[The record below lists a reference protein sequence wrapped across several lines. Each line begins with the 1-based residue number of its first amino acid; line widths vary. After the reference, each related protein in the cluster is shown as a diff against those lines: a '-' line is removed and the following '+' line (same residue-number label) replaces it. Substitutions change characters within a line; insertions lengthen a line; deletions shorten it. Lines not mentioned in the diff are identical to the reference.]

1 MLTRVEEIKLLA
13 QCALADNRDAFGR
26 LVEAY
31 RADITRFLL
40 NLTFGDAALSDD
52 LAQEAFIKAYLSIR
66 GFKGLSK
73 FRTWLYRIAYNE
85 YYAWLRRRHE
95 ERLDDYGQLAGSLS
109 DPAPGNCD
117 DKMDV
122 QAAIRQL
129 TDAQRA
135 VVALFYIDDLPINKI
150 AQITGMPTGTVK
162 SHLSRA
168 KAKLAQLL
176 TNDETE

>member
-52 LAQEAFIKAYLSIR
+52 LAQETFIKAYLSIR

-85 YYAWLRRRHE
+85 YYAWLRRR
-95 ERLDDYGQLAGSLS
+95 LPDT
-109 DPAPGNCD
+109 PPGNCD

-122 QAAIRQL
+122 QAAMRQL

-135 VVALFYIDDLPINKI
+135 VVVLFYIDDLPINKI

>member
-13 QCALADNRDAFGR
+13 QCALADNRVAFGR

-31 RADITRFLL
+31 RTDITRFFL
-40 NLTFGDAALSDD
+40 NLTLGDHALSDD
-52 LAQEAFIKAYLSIR
+52 LAQETFIKAYLNVR

-85 YYAWLRRRHE
+85 YYSH
-95 ERLDDYGQLAGSLS
+95 
-109 DPAPGNCD
+109 
-117 DKMDV
+117 
-122 QAAIRQL
+122 L
-129 TDAQRA
+129 TDRQRA

-150 AQITGMPTGTVK
+150 AQITGMPVGTVK

-168 KAKLAQLL
+168 KAKLAQILK
-176 TNDETE
+176 TDETL